1 MAGRNLVP
9 IGSIRPHV
17 SGRHHI
23 LSVLVENRP
32 GVLARVALLFSR
44 RGYNIFSLAAAPTDD
59 ERFSRLTLVVDVE
72 SAPLEQITKQLHK
85 LVNVIKIIEIDP
97 ADALEYECMLATV
110 QAEGAARS
118 KVMELAQLYRGQIVD
133 VAMDRLMVMFA
144 LAPEE
149 LDDVE
154 AFLEE
159 FGLIEL
165 QRTGRIALGRLPKPA
180 HRAKRARKATSRGE
194 DVL

>member
-1 MAGRNLVP
+1 
-9 IGSIRPHV
+9 
-17 SGRHHI
+17 
-23 LSVLVENRP
+23 
-32 GVLARVALLFSR
+32 
-44 RGYNIFSLAAAPTDD
+44 
-59 ERFSRLTLVVDVE
+59 
-72 SAPLEQITKQLHK
+72 
-85 LVNVIKIIEIDP
+85 
-97 ADALEYECMLATV
+97 
-110 QAEGAARS
+110 
-118 KVMELAQLYRGQIVD
+118 MELAQLYRGQIVD

>member
-1 MAGRNLVP
+1 MAERTLVP
-9 IGSIRPHV
+9 IGSIRPYA

-85 LVNVIKIIEIDP
+85 LVNVIKITEIDP
-97 ADALEYECMLATV
+97 AEALEYECMLAVV

-118 KVMELAQLYRGQIVD
+118 RVMEFVQLYRGQIVD

-144 LAPEE
+144 LAPDE

-180 HRAKRARKATSRGE
+180 HRSKHARKASQRG
-194 DVL
+194 DNVL